1 MNATAVPRPNAGMS
15 LAIVAPWSM
24 IVGAVMQIVLG
35 LPLAPYQN
43 PDSDA
48 FALISTLN
56 AVSHVL
62 LFVGVIGLARS
73 GAAGRGRLAKA
84 GVGVTLVGLA
94 VLALAE
100 GVSLIDMD
108 VAIVLFSLATLA
120 IGVGPITLGVAM
132 LRTGRW
138 TGWRRFTPLAC
149 GLYVPLI
156 LMPSFALPGYGSN
169 FAIGIWGICWLLI
182 GLAQRAEAATES

>member
-56 AVSHVL
+56 AVSHL
-62 LFVGVIGLARS
+62 LLLVGVLGLARAR
-73 GAAGRGRLAKA
+73 AAGRGRLAKA
-84 GVGVTLVGLA
+84 GVGVTLIGLA

-120 IGVGPITLGVAM
+120 LAAGPIALGVAM
-132 LRTGRW
+132 LRRGRW